1 MIWQVKR
8 IGDFLTESN
17 IESASPSADR
27 RIRVRLNAG
36 GVEKRPL
43 LSETEGATRYF
54 RRSAGQFIYGK
65 QNLHKGAFG
74 IIPSELDGFESSSD
88 LPAFDVADELRP
100 KWLEYFLKQGNFYQT
115 LVSIARG
122 AATKRIQPS
131 ALFQVEIPIPSLE
144 EQDEI
149 IARMDLCGIE
159 HAKLEHE
166 AAHQKLLLSKLK
178 QAILQEAIQGKLTA
192 DWRVAHP
199 DVERASQLLRR
210 IQVEKA
216 SLIAAKKLRPEKPLP
231 QITADEIPFEI
242 PNGWEWCRFGVVI
255 RAYEA
260 GSSFKCEDR
269 EVTGQEWGV
278 IKTSSVTSGNFVER
292 ENKFLCSDAPVDVSA
307 QVNIGDLIFCRASGS
322 KGLAGICTIVRACG
336 RNLLLSDKTIR
347 VRLMAGISQE
357 YIALHNDSIQSK
369 AYLDG
374 LSMGK
379 STSMNNVTRGELF
392 RKPLSLPPLAEQ
404 KAIVKK
410 VEALMAT
417 CRALEAEVEHSRT
430 HAAQLLQAVLR
441 EAFSGK
447 SSAQDA
453 NDKPAPATAK
463 VIPFPAR
470 NLTRIANISP
480 TDLQAGII
488 AMAYQRH
495 EQTPKYLQHFHH
507 VKAEKIVHLVEAHL
521 GIDLERMPV
530 KAAAGPNDFPRL
542 KRYVEPRAKKAN
554 WFDVR
559 QAKNGVHTYH
569 KKSSFDALLDK
580 TTAALGERAAEVDAL
595 INLLLPM
602 DTRQAEIVATLYAA
616 WNNLLLLG
624 RSPGDEDIV
633 YEARE
638 NWHASKLEI
647 ERERFFKALEWM
659 REQGLIPRGRGRY
672 VDAK

>member
-1 MIWQVKR
+1 MIWQTKR
-8 IGDFLTESN
+8 IGDFLAESN

-88 LPAFDVADELRP
+88 LPAFDVADGLRP

-131 ALFQVEIPIPSLE
+131 TLFQVEIPIPSLE

-166 AAHQKLLLSKLK
+166 AAHQISFFAKLK
-178 QAILQEAIQGKLTA
+178 QAILQDAIQGKLTA

-199 DVERASQLLRR
+199 DVEPANQLLKR
-210 IQVEKA
+210 IQAEKER
-216 SLIAAKKLRPEKPLP
+216 LIVAQELRPEKPLP
-231 QITADEIPFEI
+231 KITADEIPFEI
-242 PNGWEWCRFGVVI
+242 PNRWEWCRFGAVI

-260 GSSFKCEDR
+260 GSSFKCEGR
-269 EVTGQEWGV
+269 EVIEQEWGV
-278 IKTSSVTSGNFVER
+278 IKTSAVTSGSFVER
-292 ENKFLCSDAPVDVSA
+292 ENKYLCPNTPDDVSA

-322 KGLAGICTIVRACG
+322 KGLAGMCAIVRDCS

-347 VRLMAGISQE
+347 VRLMDGISQE
-357 YIALHNDSIQSK
+357 YIALHNDSAQSK
-369 AYLDG
+369 AFLDG
-374 LSMGK
+374 LSTGK

-392 RKPLSLPPLAEQ
+392 RKPIPLPPLAEQ
-404 KAIVKK
+404 KAIVEN
-410 VEALMAT
+410 VEALMTT
-417 CRALEAEVEHSRT
+417 CRALETEIEHSRT

-441 EAFSGK
+441 EAFSGRLV
-447 SSAQDA
+447 AQDA
-453 NDKPAPATAK
+453 NDKPALATAK

-470 NLTRIANISP
+470 NLTRIANIST

-530 KAAAGPNDFPRL
+530 KAAAGPNDYPHL
-542 KRYVEPRAKKAN
+542 KKVESRARKAN

-559 QAKNGVHTYH
+559 QENGGAHTYY

-580 TTAALGERAAEVDAL
+580 TAQALGEHAAEVDAL
-595 INLLLPM
+595 INLLLPLN
-602 DTRQAEIVATLYAA
+602 TRQAEIVATLYAA
-616 WNNLLLLG
+616 WNNLLLLE
-624 RSPGDEDIV
+624 RSPSDEDIV
-633 YEARE
+633 CEARE
-638 NWHASKLEI
+638 NWHTSKLEI
-647 ERERFFKALEWM
+647 ERVKFFKGLEWM
-659 REQGLIPRGRGRY
+659 RKHGMVPVGRGKY

>member
-1 MIWQVKR
+1 MIWQAKR

-88 LPAFDVADELRP
+88 LPAFDVADGLRP

-115 LVSIARG
+115 LVSISRG

-131 ALFQVEIPIPSLE
+131 ALFQIEIPIPSLA

-166 AAHQKLLLSKLK
+166 AAHQKLLLSRLK

-192 DWRVAHP
+192 DWRAAHQN
-199 DVERASQLLRR
+199 VEPASQLLRR
-210 IQVEKA
+210 IQAEKIR
-216 SLIAAKKLRPEKPLP
+216 LVAAKKLRPEKPLP
-231 QITADEIPFEI
+231 KITPDKIPFEI
-242 PNGWEWCRFGVVI
+242 PNEWELCRTSDIGVVI
-255 RAYEA
+255 GGLTKNSARRSGHKRLLPYLRVANVYADHLNLTDLQEIGVA
-260 GSSFKCEDR
+260 DSEVEKLLLEKDDLLVVEGNGSRDQVGRIARWDGSVDPCVHQNHIIKIRLGEKKVALWALYWFLSPSGRMLIE
-269 EVTGQEWGV
+269 EQA
-278 IKTSSVTSGNFVER
+278 KTSTGLYNLSSGKV
-292 ENKFLCSDAPVDVSA
+292 A
-307 QVNIGDLIFCRASGS
+307 
-322 KGLAGICTIVRACG
+322 
-336 RNLLLSDKTIR
+336 NLPIL
-347 VRLMAGISQE
+347 
-357 YIALHNDSIQSK
+357 
-369 AYLDG
+369 
-374 LSMGK
+374 
-379 STSMNNVTRGELF
+379 
-392 RKPLSLPPLAEQ
+392 LPPLAEQ
-404 KAIVKK
+404 EAIVEK

-417 CRALEAEVEHSRT
+417 CRALEAEIEHSRT
-430 HAAQLLQAVLR
+430 HAANLLQTVLR

-447 SSAQDA
+447 LVAQDE

-530 KAAAGPNDFPRL
+530 KAAAGPNDYPHL
-542 KRYVEPRAKKAN
+542 KKVESRARKAS

-559 QAKNGVHTYH
+559 QAKTGGTHTYY
-569 KKSSFDALLDK
+569 KKSSFDVLLDK
-580 TTAALGERAAEVDAL
+580 TAAALGERAAEVDAL

-624 RSPGDEDIV
+624 RSPSDEDIV

-638 NWHASKLEI
+638 NWHTSKLEI
-647 ERERFFKALEWM
+647 ERERFFNALEWM
-659 REQGLIPRGRGRY
+659 RKQGLVPVGRGRY